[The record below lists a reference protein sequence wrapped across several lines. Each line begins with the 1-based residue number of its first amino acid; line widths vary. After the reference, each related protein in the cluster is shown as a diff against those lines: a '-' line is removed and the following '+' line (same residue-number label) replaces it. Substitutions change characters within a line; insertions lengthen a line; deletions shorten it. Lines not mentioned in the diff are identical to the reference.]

1 MKKLFCVLSVFIVA
15 QCNAQYGI
23 NYNQIIIIQN
33 TIKIRFDSN
42 DKYYIPNFFTLS
54 SALQAR
60 QERYDFYRDLIENSW
75 YDVTH
80 FELIN
85 ESNNIWVQRE
95 AKKIDDYM
103 KANAQAI
110 SQVDLSVNGDY
121 AIKIV
126 NYITSIYTFDK
137 YVRTEIKLLQAI
149 EKEYSRLKRDYPD
162 DFYKRERYKE
172 LGLVIEKIRNC
183 EPSEIGSIGMLY
195 GLY

>member
-1 MKKLFCVLSVFIVA
+1 M
-15 QCNAQYGI
+15 
-23 NYNQIIIIQN
+23 
-33 TIKIRFDSN
+33 
-42 DKYYIPNFFTLS
+42 
-54 SALQAR
+54 
-60 QERYDFYRDLIENSW
+60 
-75 YDVTH
+75 
-80 FELIN
+80 IN

-149 EKEYSRLKRDYPD
+149 EKELNDLLKAI
-162 DFYKRERYKE
+162 K
-172 LGLVIEKIRNC
+172 
-183 EPSEIGSIGMLY
+183 
-195 GLY
+195 